1 VYLCELLL
9 VLNHAVLIKSTR
21 ERSERGSGG
30 PPVIGGLS
38 FFPLISDELA
48 NARSANSTR
57 RRPALHPRS
66 PAWPPLNVKRGQPST
81 PHTEHTWTCG
91 PHTHTHFTQ
100 HIARFLSNKKYIS
113 RRGFHGELYSPSFKQ
128 HCIQASAKKRECNK
142 PRQYQ
147 STARKVGAPAN
158 EGASPR
164 S

>member
-1 VYLCELLL
+1 MYLCELLL

-21 ERSERGSGG
+21 ERRERGSGG
-30 PPVIGGLS
+30 PPVIRWFVILS
-38 FFPLISDELA
+38 ALILSDELA
-48 NARSANSTR
+48 NARSAHSTR

-91 PHTHTHFTQ
+91 PHTHQ

-113 RRGFHGELYSPSFKQ
+113 RRGFHGELYSPIFKQ

-147 STARKVGAPAN
+147 STARRVGAPAN